1 MITQVF
7 QSPSGGNWCGS
18 AQNSNSH
25 GSAAKALLLNPSRKA
40 STSSGSA
47 QASQAAPDFISCRD
61 KVECACTDLSGSILA

>member
-25 GSAAKALLLNPSRKA
+25 GSAASALLLNPSRKA

-47 QASQAAPDFISCRD
+47 QASQAAPDLISCLA
-61 KVECACTDLSGSILA
+61 KVEASAPDPSGDILA